1 MAHCI
6 IAGGAE
12 SMSFIPMEVTSLLRI
27 MLQSRKRR
35 LLLGNGFNS
44 QTVAQQFKVSRE
56 DQDEFAY
63 HSHMK
68 ALKAQAEGKFDKQIV
83 PITVDQT
90 FVNEKEKKTKSY
102 VVKR

>member
-1 MAHCI
+1 
-6 IAGGAE
+6 
-12 SMSFIPMEVTSLLRI
+12 L
-27 MLQSRKRR
+27 
-35 LLLGNGFNS
+35 
-44 QTVAQQFKVSRE
+44 QQFKVSRE

-90 FVNEKEKKTKSY
+90 FVNERKK
-102 VVKR
+102 RN